1 MGAAVSPAGFLPFAA
16 VRCST
21 GLVLRILKLFG
32 FLAGLAAFAW
42 FGLTVK
48 LGERTLFQHF
58 SAIGSSEPSQELLR
72 GAKDKVGELGHMLRG
87 QGGAGAADSKPAA
100 EPERAAAEAPAKPS
114 AHPEAKAV
122 GKPSERLTQS
132 DRHQMRRLIESS
144 RHQARN

>member
-1 MGAAVSPAGFLPFAA
+1 
-16 VRCST
+16 
-21 GLVLRILKLFG
+21 LVLRILKFFG

-58 SAIGSSEPSQELLR
+58 AAIGGSEPSQELFR
-72 GAKDKVGELGHMLRG
+72 GAKEKVGEIGHMLRG
-87 QGGAGAADSKPAA
+87 QGGAGPADGKPAP
-100 EPERAAAEAPAKPS
+100 EPERAVAETPAKP
-114 AHPEAKAV
+114 AAPADAKAA

-132 DRHQMRRLIESS
+132 DRHQMRRLIQSS